1 MGNSRSWNQ
10 IRIRFD
16 QRRHTTL
23 LVAIIG
29 LIVVRA
35 VLGDSVAA
43 PLLFSFAMLAVVLVA
58 LYTIQ
63 VDELVGDREALLVER
78 RRRTIAGWTLAIAAT
93 FERVMVWIAPSHT
106 LYVTGAFCYL
116 IFFAYITFQLLRG
129 VLRQRDITRE
139 TISMSISVYLLMG
152 LTWGFL
158 FALIYDRHPQAF
170 SFAGST
176 TPLSERTIF
185 PTLTYFS
192 FTTLSTI
199 GYGDIAPVMMQ
210 ARYAAVAEGI
220 TGQFYLA
227 ILVARL
233 VGIYMSQSESREKQ
247 KLEAEAR
254 VRQNRDRS

>member
-1 MGNSRSWNQ
+1 MGNSKTWNQ
-10 IRIRFD
+10 IRLRFD
-16 QRRHTTL
+16 QRRHSAL
-23 LVAIIG
+23 LAAIIG
-29 LIVVRA
+29 LIAVRA
-35 VLGDSVAA
+35 VMGDSVGA
-43 PLLFSFAMLAVVLVA
+43 PLLFNLAVVVVVLVA

-93 FERVMVWIAPSHT
+93 LERVMVSIAPSHT
-106 LYVTGAFCYL
+106 LYVIGSFCYL
-116 IFFAYITFQLLRG
+116 IFFAYITFQLLRA

-152 LTWGFL
+152 LSWGFL

-176 TPLSERTIF
+176 APLSERTIF
-185 PTLTYFS
+185 PTMTYFS

-199 GYGDIAPVMMQ
+199 GFGDITPVMMQ

-233 VGIYMSQSESREKQ
+233 VGIYMSQSERRGLENQ
-247 KLEAEAR
+247 KLESR
-254 VRQNRDRS
+254 G